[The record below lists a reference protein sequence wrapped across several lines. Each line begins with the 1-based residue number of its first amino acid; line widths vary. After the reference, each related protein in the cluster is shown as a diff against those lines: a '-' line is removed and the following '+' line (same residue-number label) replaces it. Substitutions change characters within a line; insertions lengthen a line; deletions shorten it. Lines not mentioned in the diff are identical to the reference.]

1 MKLSDLASR
10 YVAYKQDMGMRF
22 HTEARTLKSFCRT
35 MGDVA
40 MAEITPDR
48 VLAYIA
54 GTGPVTR
61 FWHRKYEVPPRPL
74 PVCCGTWTRGVF
86 SASQDHSC
94 STGIRPSHLLA

>member
-1 MKLSDLASR
+1 MKLSGFASQ

-40 MAEITPDR
+40 IAEITPDR
-48 VLAYIA
+48 VRAFIA

-61 FWHRKYEVPPRPL
+61 FWHRKYEVPRWN
-74 PVCCGTWTRGVF
+74 PVGAVYGGECLSPTANSRRCV
-86 SASQDHSC
+86 A
-94 STGIRPSHLLA
+94 A